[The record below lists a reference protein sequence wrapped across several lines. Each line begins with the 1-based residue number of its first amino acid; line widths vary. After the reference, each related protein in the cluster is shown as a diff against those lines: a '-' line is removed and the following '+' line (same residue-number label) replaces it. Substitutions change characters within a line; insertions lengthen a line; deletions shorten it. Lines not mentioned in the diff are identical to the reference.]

1 MEFIEVPSKMGGDL
15 RNDLEGVAKAE
26 LIKLHWGKSQEGKPK
41 VTIEFVLLEDIAGI
55 APPTTG
61 EKVLEAC
68 SLQSQALWKVNS
80 YYKQIKEEDIPAG
93 NMSMEE
99 FRALIENTL
108 IGTQWDLDLQIAPD
122 NKGNPRT
129 NVRTA
134 NYVG

>member
-41 VTIEFVLLEDIAGI
+41 VTIEFALLEDISGI
-55 APPTTG
+55 EPPTTG

-80 YYKQIKEEDIPAG
+80 YYKQIKGEDIPAG

-99 FRALIENTL
+99 FRALMEGVL
-108 IGTQWDLDLQIAPD
+108 IGSQWDLDLQIAPD

>member
-1 MEFIEVPSKMGGDL
+1 MGGDL